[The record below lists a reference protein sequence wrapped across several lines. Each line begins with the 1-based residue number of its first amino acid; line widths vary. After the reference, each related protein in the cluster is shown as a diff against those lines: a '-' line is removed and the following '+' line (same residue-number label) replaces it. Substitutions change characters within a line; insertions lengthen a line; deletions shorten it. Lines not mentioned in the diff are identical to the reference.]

1 MFCRQSEVAF
11 FATRMKTPVAFV
23 CVQFIIT
30 SFPSF
35 HKAMKIFLHLPI
47 PSEESPS
54 VQGERKKQGLNS
66 LDRLKYAVGNMNP
79 FPTEEGKIKAGKLDF
94 ELDFFSVNCAERYVY
109 TILKMLVI
117 LNFKCEDN
125 FI

>member
-1 MFCRQSEVAF
+1 MFCRQSKVAF
-11 FATRMKTPVAFV
+11 FATRMKNPVAFV

-35 HKAMKIFLHLPI
+35 HKSVKVFLHLPI
-47 PSEESPS
+47 LSEESPS

-66 LDRLKYAVGNMNP
+66 LDHLKYAVGNIMNP

-94 ELDFFSVNCAERYVY
+94 ELEFF
-109 TILKMLVI
+109 
-117 LNFKCEDN
+117 FQ
-125 FI
+125 